1 MSRIPTNDRL
11 LELLADRA
19 TQGLSASEQRELEA
33 LLAQNPGAD
42 EDALDLAAAAADLAM
57 TTVMPAV
64 PASLR
69 AKLRS
74 DAERW
79 IGRADAAAPTA
90 ITRRPRLV
98 LWSGWIAAAAAL
110 ALAAVAWWPHA
121 DLTTQREVMKAK
133 HPPMAWQPFMLENA
147 GPAVQGV
154 QGDVVWD
161 EAGQKGFMRFVN
173 LPVNDPKKN
182 QYQVWLV
189 DSRGMSFRISGGVFN
204 STSTGEIIVPITPAV
219 ATRGVGAVAV
229 TIEPPGGVIVSDMT
243 QRVVLAA
250 KGG

>member
-1 MSRIPTNDRL
+1 MSRIPTNERV

-19 TQGLSASEQRELEA
+19 TQGLSAAEQRELEA
-33 LLAQNPGAD
+33 LLARIPGTD
-42 EDALDLAAAAADLAM
+42 DDALDLAAAAADLAM
-57 TTVMPAV
+57 APANLPV

-69 AKLRS
+69 AKLS
-74 DAERW
+74 ADAERW
-79 IGRADAAAPTA
+79 IGRADAPASSP

-98 LWSGWIAAAAAL
+98 LWSGWLAAAAAV

-121 DLTTQREVMKAK
+121 DLTTQREVMKSK
-133 HPPMAWQPFMLENA
+133 HPPMAWQPFVLESA

-161 EAGQKGFMRFVN
+161 EKAQKGFMRFVN
-173 LPVNDPKKN
+173 LPVNDPSKN

-189 DSRGMSFRISGGVFN
+189 DSRGMNFRISGGVFN